1 MSEKIIICIGMSL
14 LMLFLPYG
22 LTMLM
27 TGYDKQQGTIRDS
40 GIIVEYEIAGEL
52 KTADLE
58 QYMIGVLLAELP
70 YDYELAV
77 YEAQAV
83 ITRTNARKL
92 HKAGS
97 NLLAQD
103 LKVAYA
109 TEEDMKKQLGQT
121 RYEEQL
127 KKVKTAIGNTYGMV
141 LTYGGNYIDAL
152 YHNVSMGQTASALD
166 VYGKDIPYL
175 TSVDSSADVEAKDY
189 MQTVTFSYE
198 QLVALIGDQYGLT
211 QENFLTEI
219 AISEKSDAGYVK
231 QVKLGTGSVTGEELK
246 QLLSLNSLYFYME
259 NQEDQLKIV
268 CLGKGHGLGL
278 SWYGANQMA
287 KQGKDVREILTHYYQ
302 GASVEKIGE

>member
-1 MSEKIIICIGMSL
+1 MSEKIIICIGMTL

>member
-1 MSEKIIICIGMSL
+1 MGEKCIICIGMTL

-92 HKAGS
+92 HKAGT
-97 NLLAQD
+97 NFLAQD
-103 LKVAYA
+103 LKVSYA
-109 TEEDMKKQLGQT
+109 TEEDMIKQLGQT

-141 LTYGGNYIDAL
+141 LTYKGNYIDAL

-189 MQTVTFSYE
+189 MQTLTFTYE
-198 QLVALIGDQYGLT
+198 QLVALLGDQYGLT
-211 QENFLTEI
+211 PENFLAEV
-219 AISEKSDAGYVK
+219 AISEKSKAGYVK
-231 QVKLGTGSVTGEELK
+231 MVKLGTGNITGEEFK
-246 QLLSLNSLYFYME
+246 QLLSLNSTYFYME
-259 NQEDQLKIV
+259 SQENQLKIV
-268 CLGKGHGLGL
+268 CLGKGHGMGL
-278 SWYGANQMA
+278 SLYGANQMA
-287 KQGKDVREILTHYYQ
+287 KQGKDVRELLTYYYQ
-302 GASVEKIGE
+302 GASVEVIGE

>member
-1 MSEKIIICIGMSL
+1 MGEKCIICIGMTL

-92 HKAGS
+92 HKAGD

-103 LKVAYA
+103 LKVSYA
-109 TEEDMKKQLGQT
+109 TEEDMIKQLGQT

-141 LTYGGNYIDAL
+141 LTYKGNYIDAL

-189 MQTVTFSYE
+189 MQTLTFTYE
-198 QLVALIGDQYGLT
+198 QLVALLGDQYGLT
-211 QENFLTEI
+211 PENFLAEV
-219 AISEKSDAGYVK
+219 AISEKSKGGYVK
-231 QVKLGTGSVTGEELK
+231 QVKLGTGNITGEEFK
-246 QLLSLNSLYFYME
+246 QLLSLNSTYFYME
-259 NQEDQLKIV
+259 SQENQLKIV
-268 CLGKGHGLGL
+268 CLGKGHGMGL
-278 SWYGANQMA
+278 SLYGANQMA
-287 KQGKDVREILTHYYQ
+287 KQGKGVKELLTYYYQ
-302 GASVEKIGE
+302 GASVEVIGE

>member
-1 MSEKIIICIGMSL
+1 MSEKIIICIGMTL

-58 QYMIGVLLAELP
+58 QYMIGVLMAELP

-92 HKAGS
+92 HKAGA

-211 QENFLTEI
+211 PENFLTEI

>member
-1 MSEKIIICIGMSL
+1 MGEKIIICIGMTL

-92 HKAGS
+92 HKAGA

-127 KKVKTAIGNTYGMV
+127 KKVKTAISNTYGMV

-175 TSVDSSADVEAKDY
+175 TSVDSSADVEARDY

-211 QENFLTEI
+211 PENFLTEI

-268 CLGKGHGLGL
+268 CLGKGHGLGM

-302 GASVEKIGE
+302 GASVETIGE

>member
-1 MSEKIIICIGMSL
+1 MSEKIIICIGMTL

-211 QENFLTEI
+211 PENFLTEI

-259 NQEDQLKIV
+259 NQENQLKIV

-302 GASVEKIGE
+302 GATVETIGE

>member
-1 MSEKIIICIGMSL
+1 MGEKCIICIGMTL

-92 HKAGS
+92 HKAGT

-103 LKVAYA
+103 LKVSYA
-109 TEEDMKKQLGQT
+109 TEEGMIKQLGQT

-141 LTYGGNYIDAL
+141 LTYKGNYIDAL

-189 MQTVTFSYE
+189 MQTLTFTYE
-198 QLVALIGDQYGLT
+198 QLVALLGDQYGLT
-211 QENFLTEI
+211 PENFLAEV
-219 AISEKSDAGYVK
+219 AISEKSKAGYVK
-231 QVKLGTGSVTGEELK
+231 MVKLGTGNITGEEFK
-246 QLLSLNSLYFYME
+246 QLLSLNSTYFYME
-259 NQEDQLKIV
+259 SQENQLKIV
-268 CLGKGHGLGL
+268 CLGKGHGMGL
-278 SWYGANQMA
+278 SLYGANQMA
-287 KQGKDVREILTHYYQ
+287 KQGKGVRELLTYYYQ
-302 GASVEKIGE
+302 GASVEVIGE